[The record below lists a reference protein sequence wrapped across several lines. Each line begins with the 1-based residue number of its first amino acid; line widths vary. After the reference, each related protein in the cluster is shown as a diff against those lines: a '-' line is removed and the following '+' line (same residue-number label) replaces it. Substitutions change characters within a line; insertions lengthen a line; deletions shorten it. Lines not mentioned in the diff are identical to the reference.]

1 MKVKF
6 LQLLDD
12 LVNHIFTKFCGF
24 WICILGDMN
33 FSLKGIESAKQ
44 VIIIGLIWSHFDWK
58 LLKLETCLQVFEVPK
73 FGFGLI

>member
-44 VIIIGLIWSHFDWK
+44 VIIIGLIWSHFD
-58 LLKLETCLQVFEVPK
+58 
-73 FGFGLI
+73 